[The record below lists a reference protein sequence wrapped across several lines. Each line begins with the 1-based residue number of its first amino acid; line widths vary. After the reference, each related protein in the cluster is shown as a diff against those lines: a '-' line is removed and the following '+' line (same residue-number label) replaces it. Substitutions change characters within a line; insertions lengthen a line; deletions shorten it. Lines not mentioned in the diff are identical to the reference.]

1 MQLTKHLRA
10 ARHPGDLLAGRA
22 GRRPFSRERLTPFL
36 YLLPTLIL
44 LTVFDLWPIL
54 LGFWI
59 SLWRWGVAPERFV
72 GLANYRRLW
81 EETVRVEGGAPVIGD
96 LGQSFLVTLY
106 FVIGTIP
113 ATLTL
118 SFLVANL
125 LYQKIRGRAF
135 FRAAF
140 FLPHVTSTV
149 AVGMVFLWIFNPQI
163 GVANALLR
171 WLGLPTQSWLQDP
184 DPILKKLVV
193 GLGLGWPTGLSDTL
207 AGPSMALFCVIL
219 FSIWSALGFNTVILL
234 AGLSAVPP
242 ELYEAARL
250 DGATAW
256 QLLRRITL
264 PLLSPTLFFL
274 LTISVIGAFQNF
286 EAVYILSGGGGSG
299 SQAGGPLRTTTTLT
313 LYIFDNFYQRPS
325 AVGYAAAASFLL
337 FAFLIGLTALQF
349 RFVERRVF
357 YG

>member
-10 ARHPGDLLAGRA
+10 ARQSGRRLAWRA
-22 GRRPFSRERLTPFL
+22 GGRHSWRERLTPVL
-36 YLLPTLIL
+36 YLLPTLL
-44 LTVFDLWPIL
+44 LLLVFDIWPII

-72 GLANYRRLW
+72 GLANYRRLGG
-81 EETVRVEGGAPVIGD
+81 EIARAEGGTILIGD

-106 FVIGTIP
+106 FVVGTIP
-113 ATLTL
+113 ATLML

-125 LYQKIRGRAF
+125 LHQKIRGRAF

-149 AVGMVFLWIFNPQI
+149 AAGMVFLWIFNPQV
-163 GVANALLR
+163 GVANALLGR
-171 WLGLPTQSWLQDP
+171 LGLPTQRWLQDP
-184 DPILKKLVV
+184 DPALQKVV
-193 GLGLGWPTGLSDTL
+193 LGLGFGWPAGLSDKL
-207 AGPSMALFCVIL
+207 AGPSLALLCMIV
-219 FSIWSALGFNTVILL
+219 FSIWASLGFNTVILL
-234 AGLSAVPP
+234 AGLAAIPP

-250 DGATAW
+250 DGANAR
-256 QLLRRITL
+256 QLMRRITL
-264 PLLSPTLFFL
+264 PLLSPTIFFL
-274 LTISVIGAFQNF
+274 LTTSVIGAFQTF

>member
-10 ARHPGDLLAGRA
+10 ARHPGRLLARRA
-22 GRRPFSRERLTPFL
+22 GSRPFSRERLTPFL

-44 LTVFDLWPIL
+44 LLVFDIWPIF

-72 GLANYRRLW
+72 GLANYGRLW
-81 EETVRVEGGAPVIGD
+81 EETVRVEGDRMLIGN

-106 FVIGTIP
+106 FVVGTIP

-149 AVGMVFLWIFNPQI
+149 AVGMVFLWIFNPQV

-171 WLGLPTQSWLQDP
+171 WLGLPAQSWLQDP
-184 DPILKKLVV
+184 DPVLRTVVV
-193 GLGLGWPTGLSDTL
+193 GLGLGWPAGLSDTL

-219 FSIWSALGFNTVILL
+219 FSIWASLGFNTVILL
-234 AGLSAVPP
+234 AGLSAIPP

-256 QLLRRITL
+256 QLMRRITL

-274 LTISVIGAFQNF
+274 LTISVIGAFQSF
-286 EAVYILSGGGGSG
+286 ESVYILSGGGGSG

-337 FAFLIGLTALQF
+337 FAFLVGLTALQF